1 MQFSKLALAL
11 LILPLLGLAGC
22 SFNCPECPVESV
34 EAEITAPDLSN
45 NPSWDVI
52 VTNRQ
57 PLLSFFNSSGG
68 IGARTYDIELDTQDD
83 FFGPNLINYR
93 DIPEETEYVTGKL
106 VEPQDL
112 LIDKQEY
119 YWRVRA
125 KDSRG
130 NASDWT
136 TSRFYVDTESDDV
149 FMGLVR
155 VPVLEVSA
163 SSGYNVENIVD
174 WDDPGQLSFW
184 QSTPPGEPTP
194 WVKFDFGE
202 PKELS
207 RFWMLSNVSGNDG
220 WLKDFVWQT
229 SDDGE
234 SWSDIP
240 GTEIKGNDTFRN
252 IVDFQPVSARFF
264 RLMINDWYGYA
275 PQINAV
281 IPYSP
286 GVPPLPEIPA
296 GDYVLIIGNE
306 MNGFTFTDL
315 AARVE
320 ELRPDLKTVVVPHHE
335 ASLEM
340 LNPLERKPVA
350 IINSGNNADYPDL
363 PMFEYNG
370 EFEIIRESDIPIL
383 GICAGH
389 QLSAMA
395 YGYTYAR
402 SMGWQDIS
410 ALEEPSKLTKI
421 TIDVP
426 DPIFDGIPDEFTAPE
441 IHGWAVAHLP
451 DSYETIASS
460 TYIQA
465 IKRTDKF
472 LYGEQFHAEIIASY
486 NQAVPYLENF
496 LEMAVGERKTK

>member
-1 MQFSKLALAL
+1 
-11 LILPLLGLAGC
+11 
-22 SFNCPECPVESV
+22 
-34 EAEITAPDLSN
+34 
-45 NPSWDVI
+45 
-52 VTNRQ
+52 
-57 PLLSFFNSSGG
+57 
-68 IGARTYDIELDTQDD
+68 
-83 FFGPNLINYR
+83 
-93 DIPEETEYVTGKL
+93 
-106 VEPQDL
+106 
-112 LIDKQEY
+112 
-119 YWRVRA
+119 
-125 KDSRG
+125 
-130 NASDWT
+130 
-136 TSRFYVDTESDDV
+136 
-149 FMGLVR
+149 
-155 VPVLEVSA
+155 
-163 SSGYNVENIVD
+163 
-174 WDDPGQLSFW
+174 
-184 QSTPPGEPTP
+184 
-194 WVKFDFGE
+194 
-202 PKELS
+202 
-207 RFWMLSNVSGNDG
+207 
-220 WLKDFVWQT
+220 
-229 SDDGE
+229 
-234 SWSDIP
+234 
-240 GTEIKGNDTFRN
+240 
-252 IVDFQPVSARFF
+252 
-264 RLMINDWYGYA
+264 
-275 PQINAV
+275 
-281 IPYSP
+281 
-286 GVPPLPEIPA
+286 
-296 GDYVLIIGNE
+296 
-306 MNGFTFTDL
+306 
-315 AARVE
+315 
-320 ELRPDLKTVVVPHHE
+320 
-335 ASLEM
+335 M